1 MAAITITTNKEA
13 LQTIFKRVDRVY
25 YFSDTTKTF
34 ANQSGG
40 IELPV
45 LEGGVT
51 FDTGEADK
59 TEVKLTDGTIW
70 VSDVTKGDSDV
81 SFQVSSVSQTVN
93 ELFLEKNGSTITGE
107 FDSMT
112 YVMQGYSS
120 SPKKVSGALLLT
132 SKDKSTLVYLPK
144 VEMYASFNGEGGDDS
159 TGYYNVVVTPLKDAT
174 GNDLYF
180 PNSATPVP

>member
-51 FDTGEADK
+51 FETGEADK

-93 ELFLEKNGSTITGE
+93 ELFLEKNGNTITGE

>member
-51 FDTGEADK
+51 FETGEADK

-93 ELFLEKNGSTITGE
+93 ELFLEKNGNTITGE
-107 FDSMT
+107 FDDMT

-180 PNSATPVP
+180 PNSATPVS